1 VLKQNV
7 QLTSEHLEV
16 RTRSVP
22 TAAALLV
29 AGFPVL
35 RVISRPDGQKIVCIS
50 PADAAAL
57 LELTLPRVGMTRC
70 GSSFPHFTTSCP
82 STRSA
87 AQGGRTR

>member
-35 RVISRPDGQKIVCIS
+35 RVISRPDGQKIVCFS
-50 PADAAAL
+50 PAAATAL
-57 LELTLPRVGMTRC
+57 QAYLIAKQRVDMMIEATR
-70 GSSFPHFTTSCP
+70 
-82 STRSA
+82 
-87 AQGGRTR
+87 